1 MSSYHAASS
10 SQLPYLPSYKL
21 KIGLLDKKKQ
31 QLQTPQ
37 IGNFGRSGDRR
48 EWALEIP
55 KIRRDREIS
64 HVCVSVYL
72 HIRRKEERGIEV
84 GRGEGYLA
92 DLGHAEHYKRFI
104 NVINEA
110 LNYA

>member
-1 MSSYHAASS
+1 MY
-10 SQLPYLPSYKL
+10 
-21 KIGLLDKKKQ
+21 
-31 QLQTPQ
+31 
-37 IGNFGRSGDRR
+37 
-48 EWALEIP
+48 
-55 KIRRDREIS
+55 RRDIPII
-64 HVCVSVYL
+64 VSVYL
-72 HIRRKEERGIEV
+72 HTRRKEERGIEV